1 MKNWDSSNFK
11 KNSDLFNT
19 LLPPILPQSKEVFAR
34 NEKRVGRP
42 IIIKKKESIENGI
55 KIRSRIFDY
64 NSSLAFRYPSD
75 HLPNSRYDNDY
86 EVGNLG
92 EISIY

>member
-34 NEKRVGRP
+34 NEKRVGRS
-42 IIIKKKESIENGI
+42 IIIKKRNQLNI
-55 KIRSRIFDY
+55 
-64 NSSLAFRYPSD
+64 
-75 HLPNSRYDNDY
+75 
-86 EVGNLG
+86 
-92 EISIY
+92 